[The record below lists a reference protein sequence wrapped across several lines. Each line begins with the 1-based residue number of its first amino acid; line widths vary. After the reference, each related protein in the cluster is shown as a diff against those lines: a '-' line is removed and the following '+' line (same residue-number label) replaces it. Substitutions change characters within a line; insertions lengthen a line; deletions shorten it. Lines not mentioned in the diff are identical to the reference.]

1 MSDLSPEQ
9 HARLLRQATYASVSV
24 AIGLTLAK
32 VVAWSLTGSVAILAS
47 LIDSLLDT
55 GASLL
60 TLFAVRF
67 SLKPADAEHRFGHG
81 KSEALAGLAQALL
94 ITASAVFVMI
104 QAIGRFTHPR
114 PLQAIGAGL
123 AVMIASLFATFALV
137 AFQRRVVRRTGSN
150 AVRADALHYASD
162 FASYVGTIVALLVST
177 GGASRVDPLFALGIA
192 ASTLYGAAR
201 IGWDTLQILMDRELP
216 TEVQERIRQIALAHA
231 QVKGVHDL
239 RTRQSGQT
247 TLIQMHLEM
256 DGGLALREA
265 HRISVEVEGALR
277 SAFPGADVVIHEDPE
292 DVVEARQFP

>member
-1 MSDLSPEQ
+1 MSLPPEQ
-9 HARLLRQATYASVSV
+9 HAHLLRLATRASVSV
-24 AIGLTLAK
+24 AIGLTAAK
-32 VVAWSLTGSVAILAS
+32 AVAWWLTGSVAILAS

-55 GASLL
+55 CASLL

-67 SLKPADAEHRFGHG
+67 SLKPPDAEHRFGHG

-94 ITASAVFVMI
+94 ITGSAAFVVI
-104 QAIGRFTHPR
+104 EAIDRFSHPR
-114 PLQAIGAGL
+114 PLQAIDAGL
-123 AVMIASLFATFALV
+123 AVMIASLLSTFALV
-137 AFQRRVVRRTGSN
+137 AFQRSVVRRTGSN

-162 FASYVGTIVALLVST
+162 FATNVST
-177 GGASRVDPLFALGIA
+177 ILALVLSAHGPSRLDAVFALGIA
-192 ASTLYGAAR
+192 GSTLYGAAR

-216 TEVQERIRQIALAHA
+216 IEMQERIRAIALAHA

-256 DGGLALREA
+256 DGGLALSDA
-265 HRISVEVEGALR
+265 HRISVEVETALR

-292 DVVEARQFP
+292 GVVEARQFP

>member
-9 HARLLRQATYASVSV
+9 HARLLRQATRASVSV
-24 AIGLTLAK
+24 AVGLTLAK
-32 VVAWSLTGSVAILAS
+32 VLAWSLTGSVAILAS

-81 KSEALAGLAQALL
+81 KSEALAGLAQAML
-94 ITASAVFVMI
+94 ISGSAVFVVI
-104 QAIGRFTHPR
+104 QAIDRFAHPR
-114 PLQAIGAGL
+114 PLQAIGTGL
-123 AVMIASLFATFALV
+123 AVMIGSLLTTFALV
-137 AFQRRVVRRTGSN
+137 AFQRSVVRRTGSN

-162 FASYVGTIVALLVST
+162 FATNISTIVALVVS
-177 GGASRVDPLFALGIA
+177 ANSPSRLDPLFALGIA

-201 IGWDTLQILMDRELP
+201 IGWDTFQVLMDRELP
-216 TEVQERIRQIALAHA
+216 SEVQERIRAIALGHA

-256 DGGLALREA
+256 DGSLALSEA
-265 HRISVEVEGALR
+265 HRISVEVESALR
-277 SAFPGADVVIHEDPE
+277 TAFPNADVVIHEDPE
-292 DVVEARQFP
+292 GVVEARQFP